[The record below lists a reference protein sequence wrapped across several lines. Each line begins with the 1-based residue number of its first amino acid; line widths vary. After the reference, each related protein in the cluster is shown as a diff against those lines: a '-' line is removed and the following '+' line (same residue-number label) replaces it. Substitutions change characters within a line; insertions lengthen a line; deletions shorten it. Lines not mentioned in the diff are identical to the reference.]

1 MANVQAATLRG
12 LLERDDK
19 PFRGE
24 LIGLIFDAIAAEEVG
39 GLIDRVALREGLYQ
53 LLVTSHTERV
63 AGRHV
68 LPAFERIAATVKGRS
83 DPLRSFL
90 SPAAE
95 AQLTAIVQR
104 GQGPRFGWMRGA
116 VDPDDVQKLLAPI
129 VQQLLMQFTSKLP
142 IPGIGGGGGSSS
154 GLGGLVGRIGKQVQK
169 SAGQLA
175 DVGRQMLGGVV
186 RDFSQTAMGE
196 FRTAF
201 KERVKSDEGKQIL
214 ARMRDRLLSHVLATR
229 LDDVVQDLM
238 RLPRPEIAQVVTGVL
253 AHGQQ
258 HTLFRALV
266 EGELDALIGELGAR
280 TVGSLLAE
288 LSERDAIRAQ
298 VIARLDPAVRKV
310 IASPPFEDWLGRL
323 LADAEAP
330 QP

>member
-1 MANVQAATLRG
+1 MVNVQAARLRE

-24 LIGLIFDAIAAEEVG
+24 LIGLIFDAIAAQEVG
-39 GLIDRVALREGLYQ
+39 GLIDRVALREGLYR
-53 LLVTSHTERV
+53 LLVASHTERL
-63 AGRHV
+63 ATRHV
-68 LPAFERIAATVKGRS
+68 LPAFERIAATARGRP

-95 AQLTAIVQR
+95 AQLTALVQR

-142 IPGIGGGGGSSS
+142 MPGLGGGGGSAG

-196 FRTAF
+196 FRIAF
-201 KERVKSDEGKQIL
+201 GERVRSDEGQQIL
-214 ARMRDRLLSHVLATR
+214 ARMRDRLLSHVLSAR

-238 RLPRPEIAQVVTGVL
+238 RLPRPEIARVVTEAL
-253 AHGQQ
+253 AHGKQ

-266 EGELDALIGELGAR
+266 EGELDALIDELGAR

-288 LSERDAIRAQ
+288 LGELDGMRAQ
-298 VIARLDPAVRKV
+298 VVTGLDPALRTV
-310 IASPPFEDWLGRL
+310 IASPAFADWLTRL
-323 LADAEAP
+323 LADTEAE